1 MVSTLLVR
9 PLLFAVG
16 CKGPAALDEM
26 YRATGLTAEI
36 ALDADARI
44 DADTLRRAWREAFR
58 ITGDSLL
65 ALHLATAMPPGAL
78 GIVEYLVR
86 CAPTVGEA
94 LALGL
99 RYLNI
104 LDEVG
109 RAELIDGEREDEL
122 DLVVVVD
129 SPIPHESC
137 FAAVVGQGRVL
148 VGADFRPIA
157 VEFTHH
163 PDGGR
168 EAYEAF
174 FRAPVRFGAAT
185 TRLVLSR
192 ASLAAPVT
200 TADPN
205 LLPILVRHADEL
217 SARFQGPAPTTTEQA
232 RAVIAR
238 LLRRGEHDVDQVA
251 AALGVTARSLQRRLK
266 DEGTTFQTVRDELR
280 CELALTYLRGGA
292 TTAEVSF
299 LLGFSE
305 ASAFFRA
312 FKRWTGMTPAE
323 VQRRSHDA

>member
-1 MVSTLLVR
+1 MLVR

-16 CKGPAALDEM
+16 CKGPAALEEL
-26 YRATGLTAEI
+26 YRVTGLTAEI
-36 ALDADARI
+36 AVDADARI
-44 DADTLRRAWREAFR
+44 DADVLRRAWREAIR
-58 ITGDSLL
+58 VTGDSLL
-65 ALHLATAMPPGAL
+65 PLHLATAMPPGAL

-94 LALGL
+94 LELGL

-109 RAELIDGEREDEL
+109 RAALVDGERDDEL

-148 VGADFRPIA
+148 VGPDFRPVA
-157 VEFTHH
+157 VELSHH
-163 PDGGR
+163 PDGPL

-174 FRAPVRFGAAT
+174 FRAPVRFGAPA

-192 ASLAAPVT
+192 ASLAAPVA

-205 LLPILVRHADEL
+205 LLPILVRHAEEL
-217 SARFQGPAPTTTEQA
+217 TARFQGPAPTTTEQA
-232 RAVIAR
+232 RAIIAR
-238 LLRRGEHDVDQVA
+238 LLRCGEHDVEQVA

-266 DEGTTFQTVRDELR
+266 DEGTTFQAVRDELR

-312 FKRWTGMTPAE
+312 FKRWTGTTPAE